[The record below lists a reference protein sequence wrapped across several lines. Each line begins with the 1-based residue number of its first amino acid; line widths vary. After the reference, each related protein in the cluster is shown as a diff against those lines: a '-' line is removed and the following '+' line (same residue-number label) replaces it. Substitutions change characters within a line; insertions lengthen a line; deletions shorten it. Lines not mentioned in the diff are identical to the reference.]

1 MEPVQSDC
9 VAASWGDRWIR
20 WATTASVMVLA
31 GIAAVVSYRHMDT
44 LTLAHGESPWTAAL
58 IPVSVDGMVRHEVLG
73 DRVEV
78 RGLHRW
84 AVAAVW

>member
-1 MEPVQSDC
+1 V
-9 VAASWGDRWIR
+9 VL
-20 WATTASVMVLA
+20 LA
-31 GIAAVVSYRHMDT
+31 GIAAAVSYRHMHS
-44 LTLAHGESPWTAAL
+44 LALSVGESAWTAAL
-58 IPVSVDGMVRHEVLG
+58 IPLSVDGLVRHEVLG